1 MVNTGAG
8 LKIVFAAAEAAPL
21 ARVGG
26 LAEAAAG
33 LIRSLQ
39 TRPDVDLTVVL
50 PDYGGV
56 ILEDETVAELSLAEW
71 AMPASVRTG
80 IAPELGEV
88 NLVSVPGMARPHPYV
103 DASGEGWPDNDAR
116 FFAFSAAIAAIVDR
130 DEPDILHLNDW
141 HTGMA
146 LAWTDLPSVYTIH
159 TLGYQGHA
167 DIGWL
172 LAIDTERASAFDR
185 FGVLNP
191 AAGAIL
197 LADRVIAVSPNYADE
212 ILDPARSSGL
222 HTILEEKGDAL
233 VGIRNGIDTVLWNPL
248 TDSLISQTYG
258 RSNLDAKAATSA
270 DLHTHVGWEVDG
282 QPLIGMVTRLVEQKG
297 IDIILGVVPYLERMG
312 ARLVM
317 LGSGEERLSLWARDL
332 ATNHPTRFAFIDGYD
347 LTVAHQIFAGADLFC
362 MPSRFEPCGLAQM
375 QAMAYGT
382 IPVVT
387 PVGGLVDTVIDDDV
401 EPGYGTGFTAL
412 TIDSTGVLDALHR
425 ALGAWRKKSRR
436 RSIQRRAMARDWSWD
451 GPSTE
456 HLALYRSILEER
468 ESAA

>member
-1 MVNTGAG
+1 MVKKGTG
-8 LKIVFAAAEAAPL
+8 LKIVFGSAEAAPI

-33 LIRSLQ
+33 LIRSL
-39 TRPDVDLTVVL
+39 RSKKDIELIVVL

-56 ILEDETVAELSLAEW
+56 VLDDEQRHELTLPEW

-88 NLVSVPGMARPHPYV
+88 HLVSVPGMARPHPYV
-103 DASGEGWPDNDAR
+103 DESGAGWPDNDAR
-116 FFAFSAAIAAIVDR
+116 FFAFSAAIAAIV
-130 DEPDILHLNDW
+130 EAESPDVVHLNDW

-146 LAWTDLPSVYTIH
+146 LAWIDVPSVYTIH

-172 LAIDTERASAFDR
+172 RTIDTDRATAYDR
-185 FGVLNP
+185 FGALNP
-191 AAGAIL
+191 AAGAIA
-197 LADRVIAVSPNYADE
+197 LADRVVAVSPNYAAE

-222 HTILEEKGDAL
+222 HTVLDAKGDDL
-233 VGIRNGIDTVLWNPL
+233 VGIRNGIDTTLWNPL
-248 TDSLISQTYG
+248 TDPFISENYG
-258 RSNLDAKAATSA
+258 RSTLEAKAPTSA
-270 DLHTHVGWEVDG
+270 RLHHHLGWDHDG

-297 IDIILGVVPYLERMG
+297 IDIILGTIPYLERMG
-312 ARLVM
+312 ARLVT

-332 ATNHPTRFAFIDGYD
+332 AGEYPDRFAFIDGYD
-347 LTVAHQIFAGADLFC
+347 LEVAHQIFAGADLFC

-387 PVGGLVDTVIDDDV
+387 PVGGLVDTVIDDDAS
-401 EPGYGTGFTAL
+401 PGEGTGFTAV
-412 TIDSTGVLDALHR
+412 TIDTTGMLDAMHR
-425 ALGAWRKKSRR
+425 GVNAWRQKSRR
-436 RSIQRRAMARDWSWD
+436 RAIQKRAMARDWSWD
-451 GPSTE
+451 APTAQ
-456 HLALYRSILEER
+456 HLELYRDITS
-468 ESAA
+468 